1 MSASDDGQLLPRTGT
16 VDTQFGSYDMAAWS
30 GQNESGIRA
39 LCDKVLVLPD
49 QAVTMYGAIH
59 LTDVS
64 KESISAAATTG
75 ILVSVG
81 PQAFAYDSDR
91 LVHWEGE
98 RPQPGSRVY
107 FQKYAGQEHQ
117 GRDGQM
123 YRVMRDKD
131 IAAMEEPLEVVATE
145 G

>member
-1 MSASDDGQLLPRTGT
+1 MSDTDDGQLLPRTGT
-16 VDTQFGSYDMAAWS
+16 IDTQFGSYDMAAWS
-30 GQNESGIRA
+30 GQNTSGIRA

-49 QAVTMYGAIH
+49 QAMTMAGSIII
-59 LTDVS
+59 TDTS
-64 KESISAAATTG
+64 QESITAAATTG

-107 FQKYAGQEHQ
+107 FQKYAGQEHM

-131 IAAMEEPLEVVATE
+131 IAAMDEPVEEMTP
-145 G
+145 